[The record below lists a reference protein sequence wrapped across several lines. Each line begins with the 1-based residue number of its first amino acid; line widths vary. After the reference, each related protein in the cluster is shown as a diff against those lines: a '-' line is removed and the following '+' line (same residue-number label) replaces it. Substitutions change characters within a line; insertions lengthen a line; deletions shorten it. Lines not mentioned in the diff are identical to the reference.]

1 MSLLNIFKNYWF
13 DKLTELSG
21 LKFFLKFW
29 SNKVIKIILTIF
41 KIIIFLVVSLPS
53 FSQESSVLN
62 LVSPHFPPYTYEHNN
77 EIKGI
82 GPDVI
87 KRVFAN
93 TNIPYKITMV
103 KDYAE
108 AVQIIKTKL
117 GDGMFLASQNAER
130 NAIAV
135 FTQPLVINKW
145 SWFMLKNAN
154 VDLKSE
160 TFKLKAVIGS
170 LKGTNTYKWLKEN
183 GYSNVASPVDAL
195 SLVSMLKSNRI
206 DAAFLADAVF
216 EYGLDNKALSQFEK
230 VLEVEKAF
238 GMYISHDYLKKH
250 PDSLDQ
256 INNSIKKVV
265 NTL

>member
-1 MSLLNIFKNYWF
+1 MSLVIIFKNYWF
-13 DKLTELSG
+13 DKLAELSG
-21 LKFFLKFW
+21 LKFLKFW
-29 SNKVIKIILTIF
+29 SDTVTKIILTIF
-41 KIIIFLVVSLPS
+41 KIITFLIVSFPS

-93 TNIPYKITMV
+93 TNITYKITMV

-108 AVQIIKTKL
+108 AVQIIKRKL
-117 GDGMFLASQNAER
+117 GDGMFLASQNTER
-130 NAIAV
+130 NNIAV
-135 FTQPLVINKW
+135 FTHPIVVNKW

-154 VDLKSE
+154 VDLKSK
-160 TFKLKAVIGS
+160 TFKLDAVIGS

-183 GYSNVASPVDAL
+183 GYRNVASPVDAL

-216 EYGLDNKALSQFEK
+216 EYGLDKTALSQFKK
-230 VLEVEKAF
+230 VLEVEKDF
-238 GMYISHDYLKKH
+238 GMYISHDYVKKH
-250 PDSLDQ
+250 PDSLEQ
-256 INNSIKKVV
+256 INNSIQKIT